1 MRVQDSIH
9 KKIIPMFARLLLV
22 AIFGCWATTN
32 WGQTSPVT
40 PSTAAAKSNSKLAT
54 GPANAK
60 SDSLTLVV
68 MDPLAAPLACDCV
81 QGYAQ
86 RKYEKLG
93 EFLEQKLRR
102 TVTVVFAESL
112 TLALKDTEGKADLV
126 IGKHSVV
133 LDHAKR
139 NDLHMLPVMQ
149 LTGKDDSVTQTGLLV
164 VRSSDP
170 AEKVSD
176 LQGYRILF
184 GPADCDEKHSA
195 PMALLKEH
203 SIKLPQP
210 IETAIACSEAAKQLM
225 AMEEGTKAAAV
236 ISSYAQPLLEGCGNI
251 KKGDLK
257 IVGESGKVPFI
268 TAFVNQ
274 QVPESDRDALVAA
287 LDEVGLDAEMLI
299 HLETGLGFVPWK
311 GAVQPEVTLKPS
323 LLKPS
328 ASEAT
333 TTGTKKK

>member
-1 MRVQDSIH
+1 M
-9 KKIIPMFARLLLV
+9 KPANLP
-22 AIFGCWATTN
+22 G
-32 WGQTSPVT
+32 
-40 PSTAAAKSNSKLAT
+40 AAKPN
-54 GPANAK
+54 
-60 SDSLTLVV
+60 SLTLVV

-112 TLALKDTEGKADLV
+112 SLALKDTEGRADLV

-139 NDLHMLPVMQ
+139 NELQMVPVMQ
-149 LTGKDDSVTQTGLLV
+149 LTGKDDDVTQTGLLV

-184 GPADCDEKHSA
+184 GPADCDEKHAA

-210 IETAIACSEAAKQLM
+210 IETASACSEAAKQLM
-225 AMEEGTKAAAV
+225 AMDEGTKAAAV

-257 IVGESGKVPFI
+257 IVGESAKVPFI

-274 QVPESDRDALVAA
+274 QLPESDRDALVAA
-287 LDEVGLDAEMLI
+287 LDEVGLDADLLI
-299 HLETGLGFVPWK
+299 HLETGMGFVPWK
-311 GAVQPEVTLKPS
+311 GAAQPEVTAKPS
-323 LLKPS
+323 GSKP
-328 ASEAT
+328 AT
-333 TTGTKKK
+333 TGASKK